1 MNGKI
6 HLKNMVFYGYHG
18 HLAEENSLGQRFMID
33 LVMTLD
39 IAEATR
45 TDNLSSTV
53 DYVKVY
59 GICRQI
65 VEHDRIKLLE
75 TLANHLIDRI
85 LEACPRV
92 TKVEITIK
100 KPSVP
105 MDGVLD
111 YVAVETSKERSIR
124 RISGWAAI
132 SATGASI
139 WRRPCAVCMPGRPCR
154 L

>member
-1 MNGKI
+1 MNGRI

-33 LVMTLD
+33 LAMTLD
-39 IAEATR
+39 IAGAA
-45 TDNLSSTV
+45 SSDDLKNTV

-65 VEHDRIKLLE
+65 VEHDRVKLLE
-75 TLANHLIDRI
+75 TLANHLLDRV

-100 KPSVP
+100 KPSAP
-105 MDGVLD
+105 MGGVLD
-111 YVAVETSKERSIR
+111 YVAIETSKER
-124 RISGWAAI
+124 
-132 SATGASI
+132 
-139 WRRPCAVCMPGRPCR
+139 
-154 L
+154 

>member
-1 MNGKI
+1 MHANI
-6 HLKNMVFYGYHG
+6 YLKNMVFYGYHG

-39 IAEATR
+39 IAEAAS
-45 TDNLSSTV
+45 TDNLQATV

-65 VEHDRIKLLE
+65 VEHDRVKLLE
-75 TLANHLIDRI
+75 TLANHLINRI

-92 TKVEITIK
+92 TKVGITIK

-111 YVAVETSKERSIR
+111 YVAVETSKER
-124 RISGWAAI
+124 
-132 SATGASI
+132 
-139 WRRPCAVCMPGRPCR
+139 
-154 L
+154 